1 MLWLS
6 PGSNSGIL
14 RYAMFRLFVGK
25 RRGWR
30 RWISASTAT
39 LLLCAQL
46 GVAAYACPRLDNLA
60 TSAAPALVGQG
71 HEPCID
77 LDPQNPTVC
86 HEHCKGQSGV
96 QHVELPG
103 VPPAVLSSLIV
114 PVVDVRQA
122 LLPAKTAELNIA
134 RLTGPPLSILFCVFT
149 T

>member
-30 RWISASTAT
+30 RWIGAFTAT

-46 GVAAYACPRLDNLA
+46 GVAAYACPKLDSA
-60 TSAAPALVGQG
+60 TTSAAPAMEGQG
-71 HEPCID
+71 HEPCIE

-86 HEHCKGQSGV
+86 NEHCKGQSGV

-103 VPPAVLSSLIV
+103 VPPAMVSSLIV
-114 PVVDVRQA
+114 PVVAVPQA
-122 LLPAKTAELNIA
+122 LLPAKTADLNLA
-134 RLTGPPLSILFCVFT
+134 RLTGPSLSILFCVFT